1 LGGGDPFYIFNDM
14 ATLKEIYNELETLY
28 EDLDGYVEE
37 VDNADLASDVTGNA
51 LIPLSK
57 ILSAIDSILDDEA
70 AGVYD
75 MYGEDDLYEEEEDL
89 W

>member
-1 LGGGDPFYIFNDM
+1 M

-28 EDLDGYVEE
+28 EELDEY
-37 VDNADLASDVTGNA
+37 VDNAENANLSSDVTGNA

-57 ILSAIDSILDDEA
+57 VLTAIDSILDDEA
-70 AGVYD
+70 AGVYEN
-75 MYGEDDLYEEEEDL
+75 YTEDDLYEENEEFD

>member
-1 LGGGDPFYIFNDM
+1 M

-28 EDLDGYVEE
+28 EELDEF
-37 VDNADLASDVTGNA
+37 VDNAENGNLSSDVTGNA

-57 ILSAIDSILDDEA
+57 VLTAIDSILDDEA
-70 AGVYD
+70 AGVYED
-75 MYGEDDLYEEEEDL
+75 YTEDDLYEENEEFD

>member
-1 LGGGDPFYIFNDM
+1 M

-28 EDLDGYVEE
+28 EELDEY
-37 VDNADLASDVTGNA
+37 VDNAENGNLSSDVTGNA

-57 ILSAIDSILDDEA
+57 VLTAIDSILDDEA
-70 AGVYD
+70 AGVYEN
-75 MYGEDDLYEEEEDL
+75 YTEDDLYEETEEFD

>member
-1 LGGGDPFYIFNDM
+1 M

-28 EDLDGYVEE
+28 EELDEY
-37 VDNADLASDVTGNA
+37 VDNAENSNLSSDVTGNA

-57 ILSAIDSILDDEA
+57 VLTAIDSILDDEA
-70 AGVYD
+70 AGVYEN
-75 MYGEDDLYEEEEDL
+75 YTEDDLYEENEEFD

>member
-1 LGGGDPFYIFNDM
+1 M

-28 EDLDGYVEE
+28 EEMNEY
-37 VDNADLASDVTGNA
+37 VDNAENANLASDVTGNA

-57 ILSAIDSILDDEA
+57 VLTAIDSILDDEA
-70 AGVYD
+70 AGVYEN
-75 MYGEDDLYEEEEDL
+75 YTEDDLYEENEEFD